1 MTNPLETGMPVMR
14 FMDGGLGIRG
24 YLSAA
29 MVGAGSCK
37 MAIGRRMIGGFKYG
51 VDVGWIRRLIGRDGA

>member
-1 MTNPLETGMPVMR
+1 MPVIR

-37 MAIGRRMIGGFKYG
+37 MAIGRRMIGGFKHG